1 MSKKFKNGDKV
12 VIKSTGEIG
21 VVKGRDVVKNEKDKH
36 VEVQYIVKIGDGIHN
51 WKAFDKKDLTLVRT
65 NVEVYPKYY
74 TKSYTK
80 DGREVTLTG
89 IVDKL
94 PYPDD
99 NMRVLSIGH
108 ALLHPNDM
116 SDAVMGR
123 KISTRRAKTRP
134 VCDYASVYK
143 NGFDDE
149 IVEAI
154 MERKSKYIFDN
165 IEKFSK

>member
-1 MSKKFKNGDKV
+1 M
-12 VIKSTGEIG
+12 
-21 VVKGRDVVKNEKDKH
+21 
-36 VEVQYIVKIGDGIHN
+36 
-51 WKAFDKKDLTLVRT
+51 
-65 NVEVYPKYY
+65 YPKYY